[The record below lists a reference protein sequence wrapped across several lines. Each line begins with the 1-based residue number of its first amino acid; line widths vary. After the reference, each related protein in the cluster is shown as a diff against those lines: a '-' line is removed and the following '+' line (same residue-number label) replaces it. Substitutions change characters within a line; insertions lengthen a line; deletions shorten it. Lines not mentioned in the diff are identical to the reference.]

1 MVANKRFETE
11 MNNAKSYYAILN
23 YGCQM
28 NESDAEHYAGQL
40 EELGYART
48 DNLFQADVIL
58 VNTCCIR
65 ESAEL
70 KILGKIGELKNVKA
84 HHPGQIICVAGCMAQ
99 KDGAALAKKYP
110 QIDLLLGTSYVN
122 SFKQI
127 LQDYLEERKKGVFT
141 SLEVQSSEFE
151 GHRVRESGFSA
162 WIPIMYGCNN
172 FCTYCIVPYVRG
184 RERSRSI
191 ENILEEVRGA
201 VAAGYKEITL
211 LGQNVDSYGK
221 DFLRNHEEEK
231 MLSVS
236 SAAGEDFAEVLKA
249 EPFAALL
256 KAVDQVPGVERVH
269 FMTSH
274 PRDMSEEVIKTVAN
288 GTHLCEHF
296 HVALQSGS
304 NRILKA
310 MNRGYTRE
318 RFLELVQ
325 TIRRYIPQA
334 SITTDIIVG
343 FPGETEK
350 DFAETC
356 SLVEEVGFDSAFT
369 FIYSKRSGTPAARM
383 QEQILDEVKHARLQK
398 LMDVQNRQSLCINQ
412 KLVGQTVEVMAEGPT
427 EKHPETWS
435 GRTRGNKL
443 VLWQQSVDDS
453 GAKSVATKQEN
464 LTVDVAAAIKSVKET
479 VEGSNL
485 PVRPGQLVQIRIE
498 SAQTWLV
505 RGKRIK

>member
-1 MVANKRFETE
+1 MRKE
-11 MNNAKSYYAILN
+11 KYYSILN

-48 DNLFQADVIL
+48 EELVRADVIL

-70 KILGKIGELKNVKA
+70 KILGKIGELKRVKA
-84 HHPGQIICVAGCMAQ
+84 QHPGQIICVAGCMAQ
-99 KDGAALAKKYP
+99 KDGAALVKKYP
-110 QIDLLLGTSYVN
+110 QID
-122 SFKQI
+122 
-127 LQDYLEERKKGVFT
+127 
-141 SLEVQSSEFE
+141 
-151 GHRVRESGFSA
+151 
-162 WIPIMYGCNN
+162 CNN

-191 ENILEEVRGA
+191 ENILEEVRSA

-231 MLSVS
+231 LLSVS
-236 SAAGEDFAEVLKA
+236 SAVGEGFTEALKA

-274 PRDMSEEVIKTVAN
+274 PRDMSEEVIRTVAQ

-304 NRILKA
+304 SRILKA

-318 RFLELVQ
+318 RFLALVK
-325 TIRRYIPQA
+325 TIRKYIPQA
-334 SITTDIIVG
+334 AITTDIIVG
-343 FPGETEK
+343 FPGETDE

-356 SLVEEVGFDSAFT
+356 SLVEDVGFDSAFT

-383 QEQILDEVKHARLQK
+383 QDQIPDDVKHARLQK
-398 LMDVQNRQSLCINQ
+398 LMDVQNRQSLCIN
-412 KLVGQTVEVMAEGPT
+412 KRLVGQTVEVMAEGPT

-443 VLWQQSVDDS
+443 VLWQQNVDASDK
-453 GAKSVATKQEN
+453 AVTNPVN
-464 LTVDVAAAIKSVKET
+464 LPDDAASAYVSVKDTE
-479 VEGSNL
+479 EGSNL
-485 PVRPGQLVQIRIE
+485 PIRPGQLVQIQIE

-505 RGKRIK
+505 KGTRVE

>member
-1 MVANKRFETE
+1 MTE
-11 MNNAKSYYAILN
+11 NTDIKYTNNTDKNNSGKTFYAILN

-40 EELGYART
+40 EELGYSRT
-48 DNLFQADVIL
+48 EDLVQADVIL

-70 KILGKIGELKNVKA
+70 KILGKIGELKRVKA
-84 HHPGQIICVAGCMAQ
+84 RHPGQIICVAGCMAQ
-99 KDGAALAKKYP
+99 KDGEALVKKYP

-122 SFKQI
+122 SFKNV
-127 LQDYLEERKKGVFT
+127 LQAYLEERKKGVFT
-141 SLEVQSSEFE
+141 SLEVQTSEFE

-184 RERSRSI
+184 LERSRSI
-191 ENILEEVRGA
+191 ENILAEVRSA
-201 VAAGYKEITL
+201 VAAGYTEITL
-211 LGQNVDSYGK
+211 LGHNVDSYGK

-231 MLSVS
+231 LRSVS
-236 SAAGEDFAEVLKA
+236 SAVGDGFTEALRV

-274 PRDMSEEVIKTVAN
+274 PRDMSEEVIRTVAE

-304 NRILKA
+304 SRILKA

-318 RFLELVQ
+318 RFLELVKM
-325 TIRRYIPQA
+325 IRKYIPLA

-343 FPGETEK
+343 FPGETEE

-383 QEQILDEVKHARLQK
+383 KDQVPDDVKHARLQK
-398 LMDVQNRQSLCINQ
+398 LMDIQNRQSLCINR
-412 KLVGQTVEVMAEGPT
+412 KLVGQTIEVMAEGPT
-427 EKHPETWS
+427 EKHPKTWS
-435 GRTRGNKL
+435 GRTRDNKL
-443 VLWQQSVDDS
+443 VLW
-453 GAKSVATKQEN
+453 KQ
-464 LTVDVAAAIKSVKET
+464 DFPI
-479 VEGSNL
+479 
-485 PVRPGQLVQIRIE
+485 RPGQLVQIKIE

-505 RGKRIK
+505 KGTRVN

>member
-1 MVANKRFETE
+1 MKDIVREHAEN
-11 MNNAKSYYAILN
+11 YYTILN

-28 NESDAEHYAGQL
+28 NESDSEHYAGQL
-40 EELGYART
+40 EELGYIRT
-48 DNLFQADVIL
+48 EDLFRADVIV
-58 VNTCCIR
+58 VNTCCVR

-70 KILGKIGELKNVKA
+70 RILGKIGELKNVKA

-122 SFKQI
+122 SFKEI
-127 LQDYLEERKKGVFT
+127 LQNYLEERRKGVYT
-141 SLEVQSSEFE
+141 NLEVQSSEFE
-151 GHRVRESGFSA
+151 GQRVRESGFSA

-191 ENILEEVRGA
+191 ENILEEVRTA
-201 VAAGYKEITL
+201 VANGYREITL

-221 DFLRNHEEEK
+221 DFIRNHEEEK
-231 MLSVS
+231 LRSVTV
-236 SAAGEDFAEVLKA
+236 AVGDGFTEALEK

-304 NRILKA
+304 SRILKA

-318 RFLELVQ
+318 HFMELVR

-343 FPGETEK
+343 FPGETED

-356 SLVEEVGFDSAFT
+356 SLVDEVGFDSAFT

-383 QEQILDEVKHARLQK
+383 DNQVPDEVKHARLQK
-398 LMDVQNRQSLCINQ
+398 LMDVQNQQSLCINRR
-412 KLVGQTVEVMAEGPT
+412 LVGQTVEVMAEGPT
-427 EKHPETWS
+427 EKHPKIWS

-443 VLWQQSVDDS
+443 VLWQQDAV
-453 GAKSVATKQEN
+453 EN
-464 LTVDVAAAIKSVKET
+464 ADGSET
-479 VEGSNL
+479 VIDTEEGSAL
-485 PVRPGQLVQIRIE
+485 PIRPGQLVHIRIE

-505 RGKRIK
+505 KGTRVD